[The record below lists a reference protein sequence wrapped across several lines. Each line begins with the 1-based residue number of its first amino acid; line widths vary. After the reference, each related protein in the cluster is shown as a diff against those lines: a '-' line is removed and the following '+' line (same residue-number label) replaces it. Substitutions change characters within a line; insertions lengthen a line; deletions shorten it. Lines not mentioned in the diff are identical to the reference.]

1 MSALN
6 LQDDMAAQL
15 QARMSWPQAEACA
28 ADLAMMFGRRM
39 RDCPLTCE
47 YCDCA
52 PAAYLLVAD
61 LAKPA
66 GSRATDLVCKACGE
80 AGVRDAAQI
89 SASPSSVW
97 LFALVPRREGRPVTT
112 PKPVKAR
119 CPACNRTVPA
129 PDGKTSNHGKRGVR
143 CPGSGNPPK
152 SNAAVMA
159 ARTEKP

>member
-1 MSALN
+1 MAPLS

-28 ADLAMMFGRRM
+28 TDLTQMFGRRM

-52 PAAYLLVAD
+52 PATHLLVAD

-66 GSRATDLVCKACGE
+66 GDRATALVCKACGV

-89 SASPSSVW
+89 SVSPSSVW
-97 LFALVPRREGRPVTT
+97 LFTLIPAG
-112 PKPVKAR
+112 KADR
-119 CPACNRTVPA
+119 
-129 PDGKTSNHGKRGVR
+129 
-143 CPGSGNPPK
+143 
-152 SNAAVMA
+152 
-159 ARTEKP
+159 

>member
-1 MSALN
+1 MSTLS

-28 ADLAMMFGRRM
+28 TDLIMMFGRRM

-52 PAAYLLVAD
+52 PATHLLVAD
-61 LAKPA
+61 LAKPV

-89 SASPSSVW
+89 SASRSSVW
-97 LFALVPRREGRPVTT
+97 LFALIPAG
-112 PKPVKAR
+112 KA
-119 CPACNRTVPA
+119 A
-129 PDGKTSNHGKRGVR
+129 
-143 CPGSGNPPK
+143 
-152 SNAAVMA
+152 
-159 ARTEKP
+159 